1 MLNIN
6 MEYIKGVLF
15 VRLKGSL
22 NSSNASKL
30 IDNLIPILIKH
41 GIKKLVYNLSE
52 LSSIDEVGTKSLF
65 MGYNT
70 ILNNYGNVL
79 VINNKFRIKYFKEVK
94 DELSALM
101 ILNKKGG

>member
-22 NSSNASKL
+22 NSNTASKL
-30 IDNLIPILIKH
+30 IDNLIPILINH
-41 GIKKLVYNLSE
+41 GIKKLVYNLSK

-79 VINNKFRIKYFKEVK
+79 VIDNRFRIKYFKEVK

>member
-1 MLNIN
+1 
-6 MEYIKGVLF
+6 
-15 VRLKGSL
+15 
-22 NSSNASKL
+22 
-30 IDNLIPILIKH
+30 
-41 GIKKLVYNLSE
+41 
-52 LSSIDEVGTKSLF
+52 

-79 VINNKFRIKYFKEVK
+79 VIDNRFRIKYFKEVK

>member
-30 IDNLIPILIKH
+30 IDNLIPILMNH
-41 GIKKLVYNLSE
+41 GINKLVYNLSE

-79 VINNKFRIKYFKEVK
+79 VVDNKFRIKYFKEVK

>member
-6 MEYIKGVLF
+6 MEYVKGVLF

-30 IDNLIPILIKH
+30 IDNLIPILINH
-41 GIKKLVYNLSE
+41 GIKKLVYNLSK
-52 LSSIDEVGTKSLF
+52 LSSIDDVGTKSLF

-79 VINNKFRIKYFKEVK
+79 VIDNRIRIKYFKEV
-94 DELSALM
+94 
-101 ILNKKGG
+101 

>member
-6 MEYIKGVLF
+6 MEYVKGVLF

-22 NSSNASKL
+22 NSNTASKL
-30 IDNLIPILIKH
+30 IDNLIPILINH
-41 GIKKLVYNLSE
+41 GIKKLVYNLSG
-52 LSSIDEVGTKSLF
+52 LSSIDEVVTKSLY

-70 ILNNYGNVL
+70 VLNNYGNVL
-79 VINNKFRIKYFKEVK
+79 VINNNFRIKYFKEVK